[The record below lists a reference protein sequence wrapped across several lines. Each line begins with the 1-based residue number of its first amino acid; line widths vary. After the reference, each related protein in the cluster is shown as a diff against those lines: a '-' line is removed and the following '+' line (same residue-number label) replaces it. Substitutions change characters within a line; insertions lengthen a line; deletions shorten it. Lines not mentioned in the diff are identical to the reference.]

1 MLGKVESVG
10 DWNAW
15 GCSMWSWR
23 SARPGGG
30 RGEETV
36 GCEKEFGV
44 GKEGGVAKRFE
55 LKFRWNH
62 WTRMGRSEVRF
73 DIFVWRSNDERCEDL
88 DLEEVELERVE
99 RSLSIKI
106 LQCIQVHH
114 YQQLPTELN
123 NAINQASW
131 HFPS

>member
-1 MLGKVESVG
+1 
-10 DWNAW
+10 
-15 GCSMWSWR
+15 MWSWR
-23 SARPGGG
+23 GAWPGGG
-30 RGEETV
+30 QGEETV
-36 GCEKEFGV
+36 GCKEEFGV

-55 LKFRWNH
+55 LKFRWND
-62 WTRMGRSEVRF
+62 WTRVGRSEVWF
-73 DIFVWRSNDERCEDL
+73 DIFVWRSNDERSEDF

-99 RSLSIKI
+99 PERSLRSLRIKI
-106 LQCIQVHH
+106 LQCTWMHH